1 MRNVVS
7 IEPTPNP
14 NAKKFV
20 LDGPIGTGSARSFE
34 TRHAH
39 NGTDPLARALFA
51 IDHVTSVFYMEEF
64 VTVNKAAEAS
74 WSMLERQII
83 AAIEANVE
91 AVVGGPDNGT
101 ESSDAVEAS
110 SNSLLQKI
118 NTVLEEKVRPALAG
132 DGGGLNVIGL
142 DGLTLKIHYQ
152 GACGSCPSAAAGTM
166 MAIQNLL
173 KKEVDPGIQVVS
185 A

>member
-1 MRNVVS
+1 MGKVIS

-14 NAKKFV
+14 HAKKFV
-20 LDGPIGTGSARSFE
+20 LDTPVCTGSTRSFE
-34 TRHAH
+34 KTHDET
-39 NGTDPLARALFA
+39 TDPLARALFT
-51 IDHVTSVFYMEEF
+51 IDHVMSIFYMQEF
-64 VTVNKAAEAS
+64 VTVNKASEVS
-74 WSMLERQII
+74 WDALERQIVSTIESNVDAI
-83 AAIEANVE
+83 A
-91 AVVGGPDNGT
+91 GGAEQDT
-101 ESSDAVEAS
+101 DCSDATAVL
-110 SNSLLQKI
+110 SNPLLQKI
-118 NTVLEEKVRPALAG
+118 NAVLEEKVRPALAG

-152 GACGSCPSAAAGTM
+152 GACGSCPSSTAGTM